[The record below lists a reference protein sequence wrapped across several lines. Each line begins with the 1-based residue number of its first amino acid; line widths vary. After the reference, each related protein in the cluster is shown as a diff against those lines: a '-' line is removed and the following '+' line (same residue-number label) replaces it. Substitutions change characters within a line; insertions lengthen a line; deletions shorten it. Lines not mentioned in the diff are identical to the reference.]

1 MSEMQMT
8 WEEQEMFRLLK
19 NAPGTKYQEADN
31 TEKHIIRDWLRSLL
45 FTQVVTVEFVKAD
58 GTVRAMQCTLC
69 PDMIP
74 AAQTKSSIDG
84 LSRPGKKE
92 PSADVQAVFDVEV
105 QQWRSFRYDRLK
117 RILAEIRLDK

>member
-19 NAPGTKYQEADN
+19 NAPGTKYQEADD

-58 GTVRAMQCTLC
+58 GSLRAMQCTLC
-69 PDMIP
+69 PELIP
-74 AAQTKSSIDG
+74 ASEAKFSIDG
-84 LSRPGKKE
+84 LPRSGKKE
-92 PSADVQAVFDVEV
+92 TSVDVQAVFDVEA